1 MEMGN
6 KKLMMRDRLSP
17 FIRTSVET
25 TVISDVGGSPV
36 VRVEEEE
43 DVGVETWVGHDGHT
57 NERLKYGAPGLRTP
71 ELRYSNTLLN
81 SNHVTLPWIRYY
93 PLSEELQHHEGK
105 VGDDKHGDD
114 GES

>member
-43 DVGVETWVGHDGHT
+43 DVGVDT
-57 NERLKYGAPGLRTP
+57 
-71 ELRYSNTLLN
+71 
-81 SNHVTLPWIRYY
+81 
-93 PLSEELQHHEGK
+93 
-105 VGDDKHGDD
+105 
-114 GES
+114 